1 MSITFDPKGIWRNR
15 KLRLLQLVHDLKSMF
30 SKSQLNSCI
39 TIFELNKHNMPW
51 LIKCLMLF
59 CRYLFSSLSCLRDL
73 DMMTMFLGEF
83 DTFNTLTMSGT
94 KLPGEFDTFFLSS
107 PCLPPRFGS
116 SVNGQWLGMLTVG
129 SGIVLLPCLLWAH
142 LTGDNMSW
150 KTVGWQFSDAKIIQI
165 HLSLWNV
172 SW

>member
-39 TIFELNKHNMPW
+39 SIFKLNKHNESW
-51 LIKCLMLF
+51 FIKCLKLF

-73 DMMTMFLGEF
+73 DMMTMFLGEL
-83 DTFNTLTMSGT
+83 DNFNTLTMSGT

-107 PCLPPRFGS
+107 PCLLPLSLPLIIF
-116 SVNGQWLGMLTVG
+116 LLL
-129 SGIVLLPCLLWAH
+129 LLP
-142 LTGDNMSW
+142 W
-150 KTVGWQFSDAKIIQI
+150 KNTTSGRFCFCFRFCHSGRQRRRKRRER
-165 HLSLWNV
+165 NKT
-172 SW
+172 

>member
-39 TIFELNKHNMPW
+39 SIFKLNKHNESW
-51 LIKCLMLF
+51 FIKCLKLF

-83 DTFNTLTMSGT
+83 DTFNMITMSVT
-94 KLPGEFDTFFLSS
+94 SKFDTFYMSS
-107 PCLPPRFGS
+107 PCLPSRFGS
-116 SVNGQWLGMLTVG
+116 GVNGQWLGMLTVG

-150 KTVGWQFSDAKIIQI
+150 KTVG
-165 HLSLWNV
+165 
-172 SW
+172 